1 VPVRF
6 RACLAVLV
14 LGLGAGVVGVAT
26 AGRLTVHPP
35 GATERPVPIAARPAE
50 RFALDVLREWDDRR
64 AAAWAAGDPTLL
76 ARLYTRGSSAG
87 AADLA
92 LLGRYRARG
101 LVVRGIRMQLL
112 RARVMASRPRLV
124 VLEVTDRLASAVA
137 YGPAGGARRLPGDV
151 ATVHELVLRRVEG
164 EWRMVRVSAGPV
176 QR

>member
-1 VPVRF
+1 VPVGL
-6 RACLAVLV
+6 RASLAVLV

-26 AGRLTVHPP
+26 AGRLTDHPP
-35 GATERPVPIAARPAE
+35 SAAQRAVPTAARPTDS
-50 RFALDVLREWDDRR
+50 RALEVLRAWDDRR

-101 LVVRGIRMQLL
+101 LVVRGMRMQLL
-112 RARVMASRPRLV
+112 RVRVLTSRPRLV

-137 YGPAGGARRLPGDV
+137 YAPTGGARRLPRDV
-151 ATVHELVLRRVEG
+151 ATVHEVVLRRVEG
-164 EWRMVRVSAGPV
+164 QWRMARVSVRPV